1 MAGNSRFD
9 ISSSSPDGSNFTG
22 YPNGQRS
29 HFLSASNLER
39 SSSFRE
45 NLESRNL
52 MAGSNLPRVGTSS
65 HGEHLPLSQLLSL
78 DTLSM
83 GDQKFTRHFDLRRV
97 INAALGIQPE
107 DPSLGAVPAKALVSL
122 GAEELKRVRSSVSEN
137 SLKARERV
145 KCLTE
150 AIVKLDKF
158 RVPLSSRKRSR
169 TEMSTSSTLSVDRS
183 AVGGSLL
190 KAGSQNHTASNS
202 VDTSSQR
209 SDDRKSAVP
218 NKRVRTSMLDTTRSE
233 GRPNNL
239 SRPSIMTDRE
249 RDLFRPG
256 NAASQSEDKDRTLPA
271 GSESWEKTKLKGR
284 RSGIKS
290 DVSLSTV
297 ANRTLD
303 GDRDHKRGIQQRPN
317 IDNRSRPSEGHGF
330 RSSGPVH
337 GINSMLKMENSPQ
350 LSGLNVRV
358 IPRNEHDN
366 STPTNEKR
374 DRSIGLEKE
383 RTVLKNS
390 IKPNIRD
397 EIRAASPTTIT
408 KGKASRAP
416 RSSSGASA
424 NSSPHFARTSPT
436 FDGWERSS
444 SANRVQVTGGTNN
457 RKRPLPT
464 RSSSPPVAQWA
475 GQRPPKMSR
484 ARRVNM
490 MPKPVSNR
498 DDLTSLAE
506 GSPNPE
512 SGAKPDSTESNG
524 AGFPRRSSNNSA
536 LQQSKL
542 KTENVSSSAG
552 LSESEESGAVD
563 NKCKDKNKK
572 QGDAEEKVA
581 PVSQKVGSLLLP
593 SKKTKIVTKEETG
606 DGVRRQG
613 RSGRI
618 STPFRANIPPPSG
631 KLENAATAK
640 QLRSTRPGTDK
651 VESKTGRPPTKKISS
666 DRKPLTRPKRSMNSG
681 SSDFTGESD
690 DDREELLAAA
700 NAAISASES
709 ACSGKFWK
717 QMEPFFAFLTQDD
730 LDFLKQQ
737 IRQVEDADAA
747 AAATAIF
754 PSGNH
759 QNGKASL
766 ICNSLPA
773 SPTPINASKQRSLPN
788 GSVDNEALRFGSLND
803 TKDMERSSRKH
814 RWLDKMLPLSQR
826 VLSALINE
834 EDLKETNRILYDG
847 QQDDSVQCISEDSP
861 CGISQIDSDTK
872 DTKRVESEI
881 ELEVELKK
889 RKRHMMDGSR
899 CDSHTASNGYG
910 NYIVGNSNE
919 DELKQEDDIVVCSE
933 IETFNSDFGQWDER
947 NMHGRQK
954 NQDESQS
961 NYQTI
966 GLISGIATYDLPSQQ
981 MYLDQRILLELHTLG
996 MFPEFVPDLS
1006 QREDEEIKEDI
1017 CKLQEQFQQQVS
1029 RNKNQVCK
1037 LEKSVF
1043 KRKEVEEREREIL
1056 AFNKLLEIA
1065 YTKHM
1070 GCRGANA
1077 SSGKSAGN
1085 KVAKQAALAFVKR
1098 TLDKCQKFDETGKS
1112 CFSEASL
1119 KERLFSTSS
1128 REMDPKQL
1136 NDVIEGATSN
1146 VFAGSTPSLSDLK
1159 PSAVSATASENATSI
1174 SVPTLKT
1181 ESGDR
1186 ESCDTLQAIASYSE
1200 QTGLKDDLWSTRV
1213 KKRELPL
1220 EEVVGSGI
1228 SRGVPVLEATLIGGT
1243 KGKRSERDREGKG
1256 QSKEILT
1263 RSGTAKSGR
1272 PGLGNAKGERKNKP
1286 KPRQKTAQLS
1296 ATVNGL
1302 LGKPA
1307 EAPKLSVSDPCEK
1320 ASDKLVKQK
1329 NDHNPGATQD
1339 ISHDNEGAIDL
1350 SHLQLPGMEDFVVND
1365 DLGGQGQDL
1374 GSWLNFEDEAFQDGA
1389 GDFMGLDV
1397 PMDDLSELPMIA

>member
-1 MAGNSRFD
+1 MAGSSRFD

-22 YPNGQRS
+22 YANGQRS
-29 HFLSASNLER
+29 HFLSSSNLER

-45 NLESRNL
+45 TLESRNL
-52 MAGSNLPRVGTSS
+52 MAGPNLPRGGASS
-65 HGEHLPLSQLLSL
+65 HGEHLPLSQVLLL

-83 GDQKFTRHFDLRRV
+83 GDQKFIRQVELRRV
-97 INAALGIQPE
+97 INAAVGSQTE
-107 DPSLGAVPAKALVSL
+107 DPSLGAGHAKALASL
-122 GAEELKRVRSSVSEN
+122 GPEELKRVRTFVAEN
-137 SLKARERV
+137 SLKARERARF
-145 KCLTE
+145 LNE
-150 AIVKLDKF
+150 AISKLDKF
-158 RVPLSSRKRSR
+158 RVPLLSRKRSR
-169 TEMSTSSTLSVDRS
+169 EVSTPSTLSVDRS
-183 AVGGSLL
+183 AVGGNLL
-190 KAGSQNHTASNS
+190 KVGSQSHTASNS

-218 NKRVRTSMLDTTRSE
+218 NKRLRTSMDTRLE
-233 GRPNNL
+233 GRSNGL
-239 SRPSIMTDRE
+239 SRPPILTDRE
-249 RDLFRPG
+249 RDLFRSG
-256 NAASQSEDKDRTLPA
+256 NPASQSEDKDRTLPA
-271 GSESWEKTKLKGR
+271 GSEGWEKTKLKGR

-303 GDRDHKRGIQQRPN
+303 GDRDHKRGIQQRAN
-317 IDNRSRPSEGHGF
+317 VDNRSRPSEGHGY
-330 RSSGPVH
+330 RSGPVH
-337 GINSMLKMENSPQ
+337 GIVSMLKMENSSQ
-350 LSGLNVRV
+350 QSGLNVRS
-358 IPRNEHDN
+358 ITRNEHD
-366 STPTNEKR
+366 STTTNEKK
-374 DRSIGLEKE
+374 DRFIGLEKD
-383 RTVLKNS
+383 RTVPKSS

-397 EIRAASPTTIT
+397 ENHAASPTTIM

-424 NSSPHFARTSPT
+424 NTSPNFARTSPT

-444 SANRVQVTGGTNN
+444 SANRAQVAGGTNN

-464 RSSSPPVAQWA
+464 RSSSPPVAQW
-475 GQRPPKMSR
+475 GGSKKTQRG
-484 ARRVNM
+484 RRTNFVA
-490 MPKPVSNR
+490 PVSNR
-498 DDLTSLAE
+498 DNVTSLAE

-524 AGFPRRSSNNSA
+524 TGFPRRSSNNSA
-536 LQQSKL
+536 PQQSKL

-581 PVSQKVGSLLLP
+581 PVNQKVGPLVLT
-593 SKKTKIVTKEETG
+593 KKTKILTKEESG
-606 DGVRRQG
+606 DCVRRQG
-613 RSGRI
+613 RSGRGL
-618 STPFRANIPPPSG
+618 TPFRTSIPPPSG
-631 KLENAATAK
+631 KLENSATAK

-651 VESKTGRPPTKKISS
+651 VESKTGRPPSKKISS
-666 DRKPLTRPKRSMNSG
+666 DRKPLTRPRRPMNSG

-700 NAAISASES
+700 NDAINASET
-709 ACSGKFWK
+709 ACSGPFWK

-737 IRQVEDADAA
+737 IRQLEDADTAA
-747 AAATAIF
+747 IYT
-754 PSGNH
+754 SGNL
-759 QNGKASL
+759 QNGKAGP
-766 ICNSLPA
+766 ICSSLPA
-773 SPTPINASKQRSLPN
+773 SPTPIIASKQKSLPN
-788 GSVDNEALRFGSLND
+788 GSVDNEALRLGSLND
-803 TKDMERSSRKH
+803 TKDMEKSSKKR

-826 VLSALINE
+826 VLSALIIE
-834 EDLKETNRILYDG
+834 EDLKEASRNLYDG

-861 CGISQIDSDTK
+861 CGTSQIDSDTK

-881 ELEVELKK
+881 ELEVEWKK
-889 RKRHMMDGSR
+889 RKRHMLDGSR
-899 CDSHTASNGYG
+899 YDSHAASNGHW
-910 NYIVGNSNE
+910 NYIVENSNG
-919 DELKQEDDIVVCSE
+919 DEFSRGDDIVECSE
-933 IETFNSDFGQWDER
+933 IENLNSDYGQLDER
-947 NMHGRQK
+947 HMRGRQK

-961 NYQTI
+961 DYQSI
-966 GLISGIATYDLPSQQ
+966 GLISDISTYEMHSEE
-981 MYLDQRILLELHTLG
+981 MFLDQRILLELHTLG
-996 MFPEFVPDLS
+996 LFPEYVPDLS

-1017 CKLQEQFQQQVS
+1017 CKLQEQLQQQVS
-1029 RNKNQVCK
+1029 RNKSQVYK
-1037 LEKSVF
+1037 LEKAVLI
-1043 KRKEVEEREREIL
+1043 KQEEEERGREIL
-1056 AFNKLLEIA
+1056 AFNKLLDIA
-1065 YTKHM
+1065 YKKHM

-1077 SSGKSAGN
+1077 SGGKSAGN
-1085 KVAKQAALAFVKR
+1085 KAAKQAALAFVKR
-1098 TLDKCQKFDETGKS
+1098 TLDKCRKFDETGKS

-1119 KERLFSTSS
+1119 KERLFCISS
-1128 REMDPKQL
+1128 REMDTKLL
-1136 NDVIEGATSN
+1136 NDVIEGVTAN
-1146 VFAGSTPSLSDLK
+1146 VFVGSTPPLSDLK
-1159 PSAVSATASENATSI
+1159 PSAVSVTASENSTRAHA
-1174 SVPTLKT
+1174 LKS
-1181 ESGDR
+1181 ENGDG
-1186 ESCDTLQAIASYSE
+1186 ELCDTLQAITPYSE
-1200 QTGLKDDLWSTRV
+1200 QAGVKDELWSTRG

-1228 SRGVPVLEATLIGGT
+1228 LRGAPALEATLVGGT

-1307 EAPKLSVSDPCEK
+1307 EAPKLSVSDSGEK
-1320 ASDKLVKQK
+1320 TSDKLGKPK
-1329 NDHNPGATQD
+1329 NDHNPGTTQD

-1350 SHLQLPGMEDFVVND
+1350 SHLQLPGMEDFVVTD

-1374 GSWLNFEDEAFQDGA
+1374 GSWLNFEDEALQDGA

-1397 PMDDLSELPMIA
+1397 PMDDLSDLAMMV

>member
-22 YPNGQRS
+22 YSNGPRS

-39 SSSFRE
+39 SSSFRD
-45 NLESRNL
+45 LESRNL
-52 MAGSNLPRVGTSS
+52 MAGPNLPRGGASS
-65 HGEHLPLSQLLSL
+65 HGEHLPLSQVLLL

-83 GDQKFTRHFDLRRV
+83 GDQKFTRQVELRRV
-97 INAALGIQPE
+97 INAAVGSQAE
-107 DPSLGAVPAKALVSL
+107 DPSLGTVHAKALASL
-122 GAEELKRVRSSVSEN
+122 GPEELKRVRSFVAEN
-137 SLKARERV
+137 SQKARERV
-145 KCLTE
+145 KFLNE
-150 AIVKLDKF
+150 AICKLDKF

-169 TEMSTSSTLSVDRS
+169 TEISTPSTLSVDRS
-183 AVGGSLL
+183 AVGGNLL
-190 KAGSQNHTASNS
+190 KVGSQSHTASNS

-218 NKRVRTSMLDTTRSE
+218 NKRVRTSMDTRLE

-271 GSESWEKTKLKGR
+271 GSEGWEKTKLKGR

-303 GDRDHKRGIQQRPN
+303 SERDHKRGIQQRPN
-317 IDNRSRPSEGHGF
+317 IDNRSRPSEGHGY
-330 RSSGPVH
+330 RSGPVH
-337 GINSMLKMENSPQ
+337 GVVSTHKLENPPQ
-350 LSGLNVRV
+350 LSGGLNVRS
-358 IPRNEHDN
+358 ITRNEHE
-366 STPTNEKR
+366 STTINEKR
-374 DRSIGLEKE
+374 DRFIGSEKD
-383 RTVLKNS
+383 RTVLKSS

-397 EIRAASPTTIT
+397 ENHAASPTTIT

-416 RSSSGASA
+416 RSSSGAVA
-424 NSSPHFARTSPT
+424 NSSPHFPRTSPT

-444 SANRVQVTGGTNN
+444 NANRVQVPSGTNN

-464 RSSSPPVAQWA
+464 RSSSPPVAQWV

-484 ARRVNM
+484 VRRTNLA
-490 MPKPVSNR
+490 PPVSNR
-498 DDLTSLAE
+498 DDVTSLAE

-524 AGFPRRSSNNSA
+524 AGFPRRSSNNSVP
-536 LQQSKL
+536 QQSKL
-542 KTENVSSSAG
+542 KTENVSSAG

-572 QGDAEEKVA
+572 QGDAEEKVV
-581 PVSQKVGSLLLP
+581 PVSQKVGSLVLP
-593 SKKTKIVTKEETG
+593 SKKTKIVTKEESG

-613 RSGRI
+613 RSGRGLA
-618 STPFRANIPPPSG
+618 PFRANIPPPSG
-631 KLENAATAK
+631 KLENSATAK

-666 DRKPLTRPKRSMNSG
+666 DRKPHTRPRRPLNSG

-700 NAAISASES
+700 NAAINASET
-709 ACSGKFWK
+709 ACSGPFWK

-737 IRQVEDADAA
+737 IRQVEDADA
-747 AAATAIF
+747 TAIYPF
-754 PSGNH
+754 GNH
-759 QNGKASL
+759 HNGKAGI

-773 SPTPINASKQRSLPN
+773 SPTPIITSKQRSFPN
-788 GSVDNEALRFGSLND
+788 GSVDNEALRLGSLND
-803 TKDMERSSRKH
+803 TKDMERSSRKR

-826 VLSALINE
+826 VLSALIIE
-834 EDLKETNRILYDG
+834 EDLSRILYDG

-861 CGISQIDSDTK
+861 CGTSQIDSDTK

-889 RKRHMMDGSR
+889 RKRYMLDGSR
-899 CDSHTASNGYG
+899 YDSHTASNGHW
-910 NYIVGNSNE
+910 NYTVGNSNG
-919 DELKQEDDIVVCSE
+919 DELRQEDDIVECSE
-933 IETFNSDFGQWDER
+933 IETFNSDYGQLDER
-947 NMHGRQK
+947 HMHGRQK
-954 NQDESQS
+954 NNDESQS

-966 GLISGIATYDLPSQQ
+966 GLISGIATYEMQSEE
-981 MYLDQRILLELHTLG
+981 MFLDQRILLELHTLG
-996 MFPEFVPDLS
+996 LFPEFVPDLS

-1017 CKLQEQFQQQVS
+1017 CKLQEQLQQQVS
-1029 RNKNQVCK
+1029 RNKSQVYK
-1037 LEKSVF
+1037 LEKAVL
-1043 KRKEVEEREREIL
+1043 KRQEIEEREREIL
-1056 AFNKLLEIA
+1056 AFNKLLDIA
-1065 YTKHM
+1065 YSKHM

-1077 SSGKSAGN
+1077 SGGKSAGN

-1119 KERLFSTSS
+1119 KERLFCTSS
-1128 REMDPKQL
+1128 RETDTKPL
-1136 NDVIEGATSN
+1136 NEVIEGDTAN

-1159 PSAVSATASENATSI
+1159 PSAVSVTASENTTHVIAH
-1174 SVPTLKT
+1174 VLKT
-1181 ESGDR
+1181 ENGDGGL
-1186 ESCDTLQAIASYSE
+1186 CDTLQAIAPYSE
-1200 QTGLKDDLWSTRV
+1200 QAGVKDELWSTRG

-1228 SRGVPVLEATLIGGT
+1228 IRGAPALEATLVGGT

-1256 QSKEILT
+1256 QNKEILT

-1307 EAPKLSVSDPCEK
+1307 EAPKLPVSDSGEK
-1320 ASDKLVKQK
+1320 SSDKLGKLK

-1339 ISHDNEGAIDL
+1339 TSHDNEGAIDL
-1350 SHLQLPGMEDFVVND
+1350 SHLQLPGMEDFVVTD

-1374 GSWLNFEDEAFQDGA
+1374 GSWLNFEDEALQDGA

-1397 PMDDLSELPMIA
+1397 PMDDLSDLAMMV